1 MPWMKEGDLEKN
13 GFFVLF
19 TFGHQMIYN
28 EQEEKCVWICRFPG
42 NIKIALLQRWNL
54 RVSSKKAFLRAVNI
68 SSFLLYCTSDMIAWF
83 QSNEFPYKE
92 NLRKTLSSVIFFCLF
107 RYLFWHSMGYQFSVQ
122 KMHERAALVINYKVH
137 HLSPKCLFAL
147 KSAYFVSRISMRPLI
162 WILSFNCHHQIWK

>member
-1 MPWMKEGDLEKN
+1 MDEGRRPQEKWIFCSFYIWTSNDLQRTGREMC
-13 GFFVLF
+13 LDF
-19 TFGHQMIYN
+19 T
-28 EQEEKCVWICRFPG
+28 FPG

-54 RVSSKKAFLRAVNI
+54 QVSSQKGIYTYIRGHHF
-68 SSFLLYCTSDMIAWF
+68 SFLTVLLKWLRDFNQMDFLIKKTW
-83 QSNEFPYKE
+83 EKHFPV
-92 NLRKTLSSVIFFCLF
+92 LFSFPSF

-162 WILSFNCHHQIWK
+162 WILSFNCHYQIWK